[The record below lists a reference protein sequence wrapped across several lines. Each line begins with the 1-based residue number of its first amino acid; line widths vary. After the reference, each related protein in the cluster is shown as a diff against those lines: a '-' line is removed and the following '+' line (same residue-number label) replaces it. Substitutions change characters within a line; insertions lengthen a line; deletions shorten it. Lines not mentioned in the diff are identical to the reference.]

1 MRMKDLSEASG
12 VPVATIKFYLRER
25 LLPAGERTQPNQSQ
39 YTDVHLRRIKLIR
52 ALIEVGGLSVAGAR
66 GVIAVLDLPGQSVH
80 NVLGL
85 AQHAMIPPTPTPD
98 TAEFRAA
105 RDQVQDTLGRLGW
118 DVSPNNPGLH
128 GAATVLRTMAELDQP
143 RLADL
148 LEPYARAAEMAA
160 AADLDAVTG
169 AGAGGDRDAMVE
181 TAVIGMVVGE
191 SLLLHLRR
199 LAEEHVSVQRLA
211 KRAGPHLAAA
221 TPATPPPAMS
231 QPAIS
236 TVPTDRSAS

>member
-1 MRMKDLSEASG
+1 
-12 VPVATIKFYLRER
+12 
-25 LLPAGERTQPNQSQ
+25 
-39 YTDVHLRRIKLIR
+39 
-52 ALIEVGGLSVAGAR
+52 
-66 GVIAVLDLPGQSVH
+66 
-80 NVLGL
+80 
-85 AQHAMIPPTPTPD
+85 
-98 TAEFRAA
+98 
-105 RDQVQDTLGRLGW
+105 
-118 DVSPNNPGLH
+118 
-128 GAATVLRTMAELDQP
+128 MAELDQP

-148 LEPYARAAEMAA
+148 LEPYARAAELVAT
-160 AADLDAVTG
+160 ADLDAVAG
-169 AGAGGDRDAMVE
+169 AGADADGDRDAMVE

>member
-1 MRMKDLSEASG
+1 MKELSEASG

-39 YTDVHLRRIKLIR
+39 YTDAHLGRIRLIR

-66 GVIAVLDLPGQSVH
+66 GVIGVLDLPGQSVH

-85 AQHAMIPPTPTPD
+85 AQHAMVPPMSTPD

-105 RDQVQDTLGRLGW
+105 RDRVEETLGRLGW
-118 DVSPNNPGLH
+118 VVSPDNAGLD
-128 GAATVLRTMAELDQP
+128 GAASVLRTMAELDQP

-148 LEPYARAAEMAA
+148 LEPYARAAEVVAT
-160 AADLDAVTG
+160 ADLGAVAG
-169 AGAGGDRDAMVE
+169 AGADADDDRDAMVE